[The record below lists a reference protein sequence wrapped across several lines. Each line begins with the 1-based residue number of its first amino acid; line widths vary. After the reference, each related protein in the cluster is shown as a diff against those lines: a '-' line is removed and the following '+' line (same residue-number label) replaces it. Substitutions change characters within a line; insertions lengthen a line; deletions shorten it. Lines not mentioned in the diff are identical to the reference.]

1 MKAYHIGICQ
11 HGNYR
16 MLGEN
21 ISCTEIIID
30 ETLPYESELWPHP
43 HIKDVNLFPG
53 EIIMILY
60 KYFLSPSNTFTSS
73 RAKKFIHLVYICCSE
88 NRHLCYLFQNL
99 IPCRFD
105 LVYKY
110 TSNNQTFFL
119 NFIAYPPCWNIWF
132 CYPPLISNKNT
143 SNILNTEQQHGIKP
157 Y

>member
-1 MKAYHIGICQ
+1 
-11 HGNYR
+11 

-88 NRHLCYLFQNL
+88 NRQLCYLFQNL

-110 TSNNQTFFL
+110 TSNNPAFL
-119 NFIAYPPCWNIWF
+119 LDFIADPPCWNIWF
-132 CYPPLISNKNT
+132 PIPLWSAIRTLRIFET
-143 SNILNTEQQHGIKP
+143 SQHIMLDPSTPVVHTP